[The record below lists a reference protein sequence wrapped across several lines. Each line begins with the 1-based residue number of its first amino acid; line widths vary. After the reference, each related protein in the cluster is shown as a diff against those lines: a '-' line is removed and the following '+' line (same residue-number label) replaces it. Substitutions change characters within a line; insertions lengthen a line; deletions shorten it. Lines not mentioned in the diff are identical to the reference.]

1 MFRTINN
8 IKLNINM
15 FIDLELLALVPME
28 VQSNELNLYRW
39 IYNISIHK
47 KMNGNKLA
55 IAIW

>member
-1 MFRTINN
+1 
-8 IKLNINM
+8 M